1 MPRSKSVRDFDLY
14 ILQDVGEITENQV
27 KVEGLRRD
35 MKEMKREPFYIFS
48 FVSLLIILGILSF
61 EMRISIYIL
70 CGLEVYPVLMS
81 IYSTWIKLA
90 EMETDITYLEAGLEL
105 IRN

>member
-1 MPRSKSVRDFDLY
+1 
-14 ILQDVGEITENQV
+14 
-27 KVEGLRRD
+27 
-35 MKEMKREPFYIFS
+35 MKDMKREPFYISS
-48 FVSLLIILGILSF
+48 FVSLLIILGY

-70 CGLEVYPVLMS
+70 CGLAVYPMLKS
-81 IYSTWIKLA
+81 IFSTWIKLA